1 MNNLIIINFCVTGFV
16 KRGLP
21 HTSNIKNLEDHN
33 FEFIIKRHVMLKLF
47 PAIKLYGVTYYL
59 PNFKS
64 IAFTNLIQSYELS
77 KVVNWMCGR
86 PLFANP
92 VTQKFIIIRLFIVQ
106 EISSQIDPIL

>member
-1 MNNLIIINFCVTGFV
+1 
-16 KRGLP
+16 
-21 HTSNIKNLEDHN
+21 
-33 FEFIIKRHVMLKLF
+33 MLKLF

-92 VTQKFIIIRLFIVQ
+92 VTYIIAIQNDNPLQSLNSLFCW
-106 EISSQIDPIL
+106 L